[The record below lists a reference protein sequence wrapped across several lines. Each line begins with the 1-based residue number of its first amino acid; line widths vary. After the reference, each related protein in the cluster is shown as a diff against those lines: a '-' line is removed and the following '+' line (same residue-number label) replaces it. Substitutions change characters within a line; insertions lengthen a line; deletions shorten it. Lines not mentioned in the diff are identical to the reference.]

1 MYHRLLRTTVL
12 ALATLSTVA
21 CADASSIPQQKQHPM
36 PTPQGAQTAQAT
48 ATPTIILVYQP
59 LWVTEV
65 VKEPQFIEFQRAIAV
80 AYTIP
85 EFRAIADAAYERRV
99 PVHWG
104 TTRNNALAEYHI
116 HTNTI
121 VVSNG
126 LKGAS
131 ISLLA
136 AIISH
141 EAVHLL
147 QKHGD
152 GGLCLQNEI
161 EAFAMQALVY
171 EQLREKYRSTVSDY
185 REQFHEELVRARRE
199 NRLIAFILDMPAY
212 RQICRFG

>member
-1 MYHRLLRTTVL
+1 
-12 ALATLSTVA
+12 
-21 CADASSIPQQKQHPM
+21 
-36 PTPQGAQTAQAT
+36 
-48 ATPTIILVYQP
+48 VYQP
-59 LWVTEV
+59 LWVTDV

-99 PVHWG
+99 AVHWG
-104 TTRNNALAEYHI
+104 TTRNNALAEYPI
-116 HTNTI
+116 DTNTI
-121 VVSNG
+121 VVSHS

-136 AIISH
+136 AILSH
-141 EAVHLL
+141 EAMHAV

-171 EQLREKYRSTVSDY
+171 EQLREKYRSAVPDSQ
-185 REQFHEELVRARRE
+185 EQFHEEFVRARRE

-212 RQICRFG
+212 RQFCKFG